1 MIMSPTPTPEPAAA
15 PRLSATGATASQAVS
30 QAASQATP
38 SPPSRER
45 FLVAGSL
52 ITQLMIVL
60 DMTIIAIAL
69 PRMQED
75 LGLTPSQRPWAIT
88 AYTLANGGLVLL
100 GGRLTAVLGTRRA
113 YWLGQT
119 GFATASL
126 VAGMAA
132 SFPVLVTARAAQ
144 GAFAALLGP
153 TTLALLNSAFP
164 EGPRRRRVFALF
176 GATGGVG
183 AAAGLLIG
191 GALTDW
197 LDWRWSLYVNV
208 PIATIGFLVGLR
220 GLPTAN
226 PRRNGPAFSDLS
238 GLFLG
243 CAACFSAVFGLD
255 RAEQTSWGSAST
267 IGWLAA
273 AIVLALLFVI
283 RERTASAPTL
293 PLWIVARPARAASYV
308 GAATVGA
315 AQMGGALYL
324 TYYLQNHF
332 GYSPLRT
339 GIAFLPMIGALVA
352 TAPTAGQFLLRR
364 LGTRGVLIL
373 GIGIEAAAFAFLSRI
388 DVDSAYA
395 AAVVPGL
402 LILGVGIGL
411 VMPVAFNSGTRGI
424 PGPHVGLASA
434 VLTVSQQ
441 IGASLGVALLATYA
455 SRRVNMYVDEHA
467 EQTKAQA
474 MKALSQAQATPDS
487 AAGQSI
493 IARFTAELADHAQ
506 ISAYS
511 GGFLLMACILI
522 AVGALLA
529 GLTAPAALRR
539 ARAALQARRSRR
551 RD

>member
-1 MIMSPTPTPEPAAA
+1 M
-15 PRLSATGATASQAVS
+15 
-30 QAASQATP
+30 
-38 SPPSRER
+38 
-45 FLVAGSL
+45 
-52 ITQLMIVL
+52 
-60 DMTIIAIAL
+60 
-69 PRMQED
+69 
-75 LGLTPSQRPWAIT
+75 
-88 AYTLANGGLVLL
+88 
-100 GGRLTAVLGTRRA
+100 
-113 YWLGQT
+113 
-119 GFATASL
+119 
-126 VAGMAA
+126 
-132 SFPVLVTARAAQ
+132 
-144 GAFAALLGP
+144 
-153 TTLALLNSAFP
+153 
-164 EGPRRRRVFALF
+164 
-176 GATGGVG
+176 
-183 AAAGLLIG
+183 
-191 GALTDW
+191 
-197 LDWRWSLYVNV
+197 
-208 PIATIGFLVGLR
+208 
-220 GLPTAN
+220 
-226 PRRNGPAFSDLS
+226 
-238 GLFLG
+238 
-243 CAACFSAVFGLD
+243 FGLD

-487 AAGQSI
+487 GAGQSI
-493 IARFTAELADHAQ
+493 VARFTAELADRAQ
-506 ISAYS
+506 VSAYS

-539 ARAALQARRSRR
+539 ARAALQARRRG
-551 RD
+551 

>member
-1 MIMSPTPTPEPAAA
+1 MSSAPIQEPATA
-15 PRLSATGATASQAVS
+15 PRPAATGATASQT
-30 QAASQATP
+30 AS
-38 SPPSRER
+38 SPPPRELA
-45 FLVAGSL
+45 LVAGSL

-75 LGLTPSQRPWAIT
+75 LGLTSSQRPWAIT

-100 GGRLTAVLGTRRA
+100 GGRLTAVFGIRRA

-126 VAGMAA
+126 VAGMAT
-132 SFPVLVTARAAQ
+132 SFPVLVTARAGQ

-153 TTLALLNSAFP
+153 TALALLNSAFP

-220 GLPTAN
+220 GLPAAN
-226 PRRNGPAFSDLS
+226 PRRDEPAFSDLS

-255 RAEQTSWGSAST
+255 RAEQTSWGSVST

-273 AIVLALLFVI
+273 AIILALLFVI
-283 RERTASAPTL
+283 RERAASAPTL
-293 PLWIVARPARAASYV
+293 PLWIVTRPARAASYV

-315 AQMGGALYL
+315 SQMGGALYL
-324 TYYLQNHF
+324 TYYMQNHF

-352 TAPTAGQFLLRR
+352 TAPLAGQILLRR
-364 LGTRGVLIL
+364 LGTRGVLAL
-373 GIGIEAAAFAFLSRI
+373 GIAIEATAFAFLSRI
-388 DVDSAYA
+388 DVDSTYA
-395 AAVVPGL
+395 AAVIPGL
-402 LILGVGIGL
+402 LIFGIGIGF

-424 PGPHVGLASA
+424 PGSHVGLASA

-455 SRRVNMYVDEHA
+455 SKHVSTYVDEHT
-467 EQTKAQA
+467 EQTKARV
-474 MKALSQAQATPDS
+474 MSELIRAQAPLDS
-487 AAGQSI
+487 GAGQSI
-493 IARFTAELADHAQ
+493 VARFTAELADRAQ
-506 ISAYS
+506 VSAYS

-539 ARAALQARRSRR
+539 ARAALQARRRG
-551 RD
+551 